1 MALPVVKSF
10 VKSYMN
16 MKEIVITW
24 RAKETLN
31 DLLSKQAR
39 ALSALETIK
48 GLVDIPCNDINVLA
62 TPSIKA
68 FVSQKIAEIGRAGFL
83 TTETKQ
89 SLNEEW
95 RTKEKTA
102 LKAVK
107 VIQEFVDVCSPEGV
121 VSIKNG
127 ELVTSISLSEIAD
140 KKNLLSVPD
149 KAEEH
154 YTKIVAIR
162 EAIAALR
169 AFEEAEDTRPM
180 NLNTL
185 LNIAEDEVASAW
197 ATGHIKRDHRYD
209 TLLNR
214 ASHKRN
220 IITGIN
226 INE

>member
-1 MALPVVKSF
+1 
-10 VKSYMN
+10 

-31 DLLSKQAR
+31 DLQVKQAK
-39 ALSALETIK
+39 ADKGLDAIK
-48 GLVDIPCNDINVLA
+48 ELVDIPCADINTLT
-62 TPSIKA
+62 TPSVKA
-68 FVSQKIAEIGRAGFL
+68 FVAQKIAEIGRAGFL
-83 TTETKQ
+83 TTETKT

-107 VIQEFVDVCSPEGV
+107 QIQEFVEACLPQAV
-121 VSIKNG
+121 VSIQDG
-127 ELVTSISLSEIAD
+127 ELITDISLNEIAD
-140 KKNLLSVPD
+140 KKNLLSVPE
-149 KAEEH
+149 KASEH
-154 YTKIVAIR
+154 YAKIVAIR

-169 AFEEAEDTRPM
+169 EFEQAEDTKPM
-180 NLNTL
+180 NLDTI
-185 LNIAEDEVASAW
+185 LNIGEDEVASAW

-214 ASHKRN
+214 TKHQRN
-220 IITGIN
+220 FVTGIN

>member
-1 MALPVVKSF
+1 M
-10 VKSYMN
+10 
-16 MKEIVITW
+16 EQIVISW
-24 RAKETLN
+24 RAKESLN
-31 DLLSKQAR
+31 DLQVKQAK
-39 ALSALETIK
+39 AEKALETIK
-48 GLVDIPCNDINVLA
+48 GLIDIPCEDINNLA
-62 TPSIKA
+62 LPSVKA
-68 FVSQKIAEIGRAGFL
+68 FVAQKIAEIDRAGFL

-107 VIQEFVDVCSPEGV
+107 VIQEFVEACLPEAV
-121 VSIKNG
+121 VSIEDG
-127 ELVTSISLSEIAD
+127 QLVTEIPLNEIANQ
-140 KKNLLSVPD
+140 KNLLDVPE

-154 YTKIVAIR
+154 YSKIVAIR

-169 AFEEAEDTRPM
+169 EFEQVEDLKSM

-185 LNIAEDEVASAW
+185 LNIGEDEVASAW
-197 ATGHIKRDHRYD
+197 ATGHVKRDHRYD